1 MAADKPDRRTALLDA
16 TLALIGEGGLEAV
29 THRAV
34 EAAAGLPHGSTTY
47 YFKTRQQ
54 LIDAAVQRLSD
65 RDHAAVDAMGHQIAM
80 VLARGEGL
88 DYEALAA
95 GITAWIRADPAL
107 QLVRF
112 ELYLAAARRPQ
123 IAETMRAARGT
134 FLRMMEP
141 IAVAAGS
148 DDPPADARTLVA
160 LLDGLVLHQ
169 LTVTPAGHEPTID
182 PRDVRRIIGAIA
194 IR

>member
-1 MAADKPDRRTALLDA
+1 MAAAKPDRRTALLDA
-16 TLALIGEGGLEAV
+16 TLRLIGEGGLEAV

-54 LIDAAVQRLSD
+54 LVDAAVQRLSD
-65 RDHAAVDAMGHQIAM
+65 RDHAVVDAMGHGIAM
-80 VLARGEGL
+80 ALARGDGL
-88 DYEALAA
+88 DFDALAA
-95 GITAWIRADPAL
+95 QITAWVRADRAH

-123 IAETMRAARGT
+123 IAETMRAARQT

-141 IAVAAGS
+141 VAVAAGS
-148 DDPPADARTLVA
+148 DDPEADARTLVA

-169 LTVTPAGHEPTID
+169 ITVTPEGHEPTIR
-182 PRDVRRIIGAIA
+182 PRDVKRIIGSLA